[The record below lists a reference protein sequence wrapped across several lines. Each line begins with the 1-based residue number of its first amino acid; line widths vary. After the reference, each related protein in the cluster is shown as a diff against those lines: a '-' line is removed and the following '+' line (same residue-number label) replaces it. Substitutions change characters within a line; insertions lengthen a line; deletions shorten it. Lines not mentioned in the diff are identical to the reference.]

1 LFYISNPYYILTQNK
16 EFKHLQKHHQ
26 KHILRKANHT
36 SSRIFFYFRVMTLG
50 RINKLET
57 FGSVDGPGIRFVV
70 FLQGCPMRC
79 KFCHN
84 PETWDFGTK
93 SANGTE
99 NGSFEMSAEDLLK
112 KAVRYK
118 PYWGTDGGITV
129 SGGEPLAQIDFMIEF
144 FEAAKAAGVH
154 TCIDTS
160 GVSFRSTG
168 EQFAKFERLM
178 KSTDLLLV
186 DIKHIDAGAH
196 KELTGHSNENIIE
209 FFHYLDRIQKPIWI
223 RHVLVPGISDNDE
236 ALTRT
241 RDFIR
246 TLSNVKRVEVLPY
259 HAFALSKYQ
268 ELEIDYA
275 LKDTQTP
282 TADRVKNANEILE
295 TAKYTGWMKK

>member
-1 LFYISNPYYILTQNK
+1 
-16 EFKHLQKHHQ
+16 
-26 KHILRKANHT
+26 
-36 SSRIFFYFRVMTLG
+36 
-50 RINKLET
+50 
-57 FGSVDGPGIRFVV
+57 
-70 FLQGCPMRC
+70 
-79 KFCHN
+79 
-84 PETWDFGTK
+84 
-93 SANGTE
+93 
-99 NGSFEMSAEDLLK
+99 MSAEDLLK

-160 GVSFRSTG
+160 GVTFRSTG

-186 DIKHIDAGAH
+186 DIKHIDAGTH

-259 HAFALSKYQ
+259 HAFESKIGRASCR
-268 ELEIDYA
+268 E
-275 LKDTQTP
+275 
-282 TADRVKNANEILE
+282 RV
-295 TAKYTGWMKK
+295 

>member
-1 LFYISNPYYILTQNK
+1 MAGPLEKCGS
-16 EFKHLQKHHQ
+16 
-26 KHILRKANHT
+26 
-36 SSRIFFYFRVMTLG
+36 FFYFWVMTLG

-70 FLQGCPMRC
+70 FTQGCPMRC

-84 PETWDFGTK
+84 PETWDFGAQ
-93 SANGTE
+93 SPNGAD
-99 NGSFEMSAEDLLK
+99 NGSFEISAEDLLK

-118 PYWGTDGGITV
+118 PYWGCDGGITV

-154 TCIDTS
+154 TCVDTS
-160 GVSFRSTG
+160 GITFRRTC
-168 EQFAKFERLM
+168 EPFAKIERLM

-186 DIKHIDAGAH
+186 DIKHIDAIAH
-196 KELTGHSNENIIE
+196 KELTGHGNENITE
-209 FFHYLDRIQKPIWI
+209 FFRYLDSIEKPIWI

-246 TLSNVKRVEVLPY
+246 TLHNVKRVEVLPY

-268 ELEIDYA
+268 ELGIDYA

-295 TAKYTGWMKK
+295 TAKYTGWEKR